1 MIIKNTSRE
10 LFTLLRWLGPWA
22 SEAKVPTNIERY
34 EEFHRVAGPDQR
46 VKTWT
51 YVDKNHVPKGAYII
65 GPGLHFKGAEHEG
78 LDRFA
83 RILAKAGN
91 LVMSP
96 FVQDYANMHIQP
108 DSHLPFL
115 GAFDAL
121 LEHELL
127 PSGIKP
133 GVFSISFGSWLA
145 MKLATCPV
153 RNRLLGSCVLF
164 GGYGNFREAV
174 DFAVSGQ
181 LNGQPYAHH
190 DPRNVPAIFMHIAES
205 FDVDPQTLRQ
215 AWLNYMHLTWQH
227 DEMKTPD
234 ACNQKANALALNLPE
249 AFRTIFLEGCGAL
262 PGAQERIQT
271 TLLDKKFDYLDTRLD
286 FHAIK
291 CPVFI
296 MHGTD
301 DDVIP
306 YTQLETLSKEL
317 PPHVHQ
323 ETYLT
328 GLYGHS
334 SQDGQARTALF
345 NAIFKELST
354 MTRMLGAIHR
364 GGRMPL

>member
-1 MIIKNTSRE
+1 MRIKNTPRD
-10 LFTLLRWLGPWA
+10 LLTLLRWLGPWA
-22 SEAKVPTNIERY
+22 SEEKMPTNIERR
-34 EEFHRVAGPDQR
+34 EEFHRIPGSDQK

-51 YVDKNHVPKGAYII
+51 YVDRSRAPKGAYII

-96 FVQDYANMHIQP
+96 FVEDFSNMHIQP
-108 DSHLPFL
+108 DSHIPFL

-121 LEHELL
+121 LQHELL
-127 PSGIKP
+127 PPGIKP

-153 RNRLLGSCVLF
+153 RNHRLGASVVF
-164 GGYGNFREAV
+164 GGYGHFRDAV
-174 DFAVSGQ
+174 DFAISGK

-190 DPRNVPAIFMHIAES
+190 DPRNVPAIFMHIADTFE
-205 FDVDPQTLRQ
+205 VDSATLQR
-215 AWLNYMHLTWQH
+215 AWLNYMHQTWQR
-227 DEMKTPD
+227 DEMKTQE
-234 ACNQKANALALNLPE
+234 ACHEKARALAQELPE
-249 AFRTIFLEGCGAL
+249 NLRNIFLEGCGAV
-262 PGAQERIQT
+262 PGADERVRT
-271 TLLDKKFDYLDTRLD
+271 TLLDKRFDYLDTRCD
-286 FHAIK
+286 FHAIQ

-306 YTQLETLSKEL
+306 YSQLETLSNAL
-317 PPHVHQ
+317 PSHVHQ

-334 SQDGQARTALF
+334 SQDGQARTALI
-345 NAIFKELST
+345 NAVFKELST
-354 MTRMLGAIHR
+354 MAKMLGAIHR
-364 GGRMPL
+364 GARMPL

>member
-1 MIIKNTSRE
+1 MSIQNTSRN
-10 LFTLLRWLGPWA
+10 LLTLLRWLGPWA
-22 SEAKVPTNIERY
+22 SEGKRPANIDRHEHFYRVPGTDQKVK
-34 EEFHRVAGPDQR
+34 A
-46 VKTWT
+46 WT
-51 YVDKNHVPKGAYII
+51 YVDKNRIPKGAYII

-96 FVQDYANMHIQP
+96 FVEDFSKMHIQP

-115 GAFDAL
+115 GAFDGL
-121 LEHELL
+121 LQHEYL
-127 PSGIKP
+127 PAGIKP

-153 RNRLLGSCVLF
+153 RNHLLGASVIF

-174 DFAVSGQ
+174 DFAISGQ

-190 DPRNVPAIFMHIAES
+190 DPRNVPAIFMHIADT
-205 FDVDPQTLRQ
+205 FGVDSETLRK
-215 AWLNYMHLTWQH
+215 AWLNYMQQTWQN
-227 DEMKTPD
+227 DDMKTQE
-234 ACNQKANALALNLPE
+234 ACNQKANALALQLPKI
-249 AFRTIFLEGCGAL
+249 FRPIFLEGCGAL
-262 PGAQERIQT
+262 PGAQERVRA
-271 TLLDKKFDYLDTRLD
+271 TLLDKRFDYLDARLD

-301 DDVIP
+301 DDVIA
-306 YTQLETLSKEL
+306 YTQLQTLSDEL
-317 PPHVHQ
+317 PPHVLQ

-334 SQDGQARTALF
+334 SQDGQARTALI
-345 NAIFKELST
+345 NAAFKELST
-354 MTRMLGAIHR
+354 MGRMLGAIHR